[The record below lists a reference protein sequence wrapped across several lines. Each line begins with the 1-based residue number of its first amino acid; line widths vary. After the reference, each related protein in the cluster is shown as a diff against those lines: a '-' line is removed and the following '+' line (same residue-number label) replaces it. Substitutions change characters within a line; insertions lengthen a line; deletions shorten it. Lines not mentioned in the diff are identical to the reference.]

1 MGKVIA
7 FDKNRLRSKP
17 HATACT
23 QSLQSQMGLRSNSR
37 IHHFPQKKEIIE
49 VSVVVLAGGHPHLL
63 SHCLASL
70 LFQQFE
76 ASRYEIIVVE
86 DRPNRATRDIVNDW
100 AKHASR
106 SGPALAYIGGH
117 GNEGMAAARNRGW
130 MAARGAI
137 VAFTDEDTV
146 ARPDWLQ
153 KGSQALDNEAAQAVW
168 GRVVSPNMLAAT
180 SLHPGDTAT
189 EKMQPGAT
197 SNYFVRKTVL
207 NEVGGF
213 DERFKFAW
221 GEEADL
227 YFRLSSQRMRVVHYS
242 QAIVT
247 RPSQTAGFSH
257 SLVAQRNHQAE
268 VLLSKKHPQLYR
280 QKMQQTPYA
289 QAHLVT
295 LALMLTLAFAAAGAS
310 LLAIACAALWI
321 AFTLHLWSRRQ
332 WNAAERTLPR
342 LFISVCIALL
352 TPPLTAFWHAIAW
365 LRFRRITA

>member
-1 MGKVIA
+1 MGKVLA

-23 QSLQSQMGLRSNSR
+23 QSLQSQIGLRSNSR
-37 IHHFPQKKEIIE
+37 IHPFPQKKEIIE
-49 VSVVVLAGGHPHLL
+49 VSVVVLAGEQPHLL

-106 SGPALAYIGGH
+106 TGPALAYIRGH

-153 KGSQALDNEAAQAVW
+153 KGLQALDSEAAQAVW
-168 GRVVSPNMLAAT
+168 GRVVSPSMIAAT
-180 SLHPGDTAT
+180 SLHTGNAAT

-242 QAIVT
+242 QAVVT
-247 RPSQTAGFSH
+247 QPSRTTGFSH
-257 SLVAQRNHQAE
+257 SLAAQRSHQAE
-268 VLLSKKHPQLYR
+268 VLLSRKHPQLYR

-289 QAHLVT
+289 QAYLVT
-295 LALMLTLAFAAAGAS
+295 FALMLALACAAAGAS
-310 LLAIACAALWI
+310 ILALSFTLLWLMLS
-321 AFTLHLWSRRQ
+321 LHLWNRQ
-332 WNAAERTLPR
+332 GGTAERTPSH
-342 LFISVCIALL
+342 LFSSLCTALL
-352 TPPLTAFWHAIAW
+352 TPPLTVFWHAIAW
-365 LRFRRITA
+365 LRFRRITS